1 MVMAR
6 REGKRR
12 KKNIVV
18 ELREFYLPGQI
29 GLIESTDNGGS

>member
-6 REGKRR
+6 RER
-12 KKNIVV
+12 KGEKNIVV